1 MTGGY
6 CATAVFQSVFFSLI
20 DDLGYPIYGVP
31 TIRSDIPAPRI
42 RRVSDMNNYGEEGN
56 AYALLHPSIF
66 SQKGVFERDF
76 FKTRSKE
83 EVQRL
88 PQTLDLPMIII
99 IILTTF
105 ATVLCFPRWHF
116 TGCPALAW
124 HSLCSPDG
132 PVFGVFP
139 VSASQSTGTAG
150 LNKHTLLVFY

>member
-1 MTGGY
+1 MGEAEPSLLINPEDIVPKEPGSSEEIVRTILRPGDKVSDQY
-6 CATAVFQSVFFSLI
+6 KTTSSEINAVVGAVPSI
-20 DDLGYPIYGVP
+20 CYPIYGVP

-56 AYALLHPSIF
+56 AYGLLHPSIF

-88 PQTLDLPMIII
+88 PQTLDLPVIII

-116 TGCPALAW
+116 TGCPALA
-124 HSLCSPDG
+124 
-132 PVFGVFP
+132 
-139 VSASQSTGTAG
+139 
-150 LNKHTLLVFY
+150 